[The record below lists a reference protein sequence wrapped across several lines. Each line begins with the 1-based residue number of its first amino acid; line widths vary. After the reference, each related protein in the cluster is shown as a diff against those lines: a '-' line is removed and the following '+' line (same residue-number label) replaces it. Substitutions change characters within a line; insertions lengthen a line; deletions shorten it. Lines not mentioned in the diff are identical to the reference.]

1 MLAGFND
8 WPGLHSSDA
17 PLHPAHCALLI
28 LQNTLSIMS
37 SPNLKI
43 HNDSLWE
50 QVQTPLTKGLDSE
63 IRRQSRHSTH
73 GHPEG
78 TSQSPGASQEI
89 EGPCQSHEL
98 TLPHSNSPSASSRRE
113 GPGPAAG
120 GSKLGQMCSRE
131 TKSRCIG

>member
-1 MLAGFND
+1 
-8 WPGLHSSDA
+8 
-17 PLHPAHCALLI
+17 
-28 LQNTLSIMS
+28 MS

-43 HNDSLWE
+43 HNDPLWE
-50 QVQTPLTKGLDSE
+50 QVQTPLTKGLDGE

-98 TLPHSNSPSASSRRE
+98 TLPPQPHPGGKGLALQLEGASWAKCAEEEKPR
-113 GPGPAAG
+113 AG
-120 GSKLGQMCSRE
+120 VLVEK
-131 TKSRCIG
+131 